1 MLEESLRRSWDSLKI
16 LNRDHVFCR
25 VFKMVFSSLENCERI
40 SKHPNSN
47 YELSLFSYSEEFR
60 PELKLNFGV
69 IL

>member
-1 MLEESLRRSWDSLKI
+1 MLEESLRRSWDSRKM

-25 VFKMVFSSLENCERI
+25 VFNIVFSSFENCERI

-47 YELSLFSYSEEFR
+47 YKLSLFSYSEEFR